1 MDILYNYKEKS
12 TFITNETGY
21 KMIIYKQVHNTIGE
35 PWLQIITNWVS
46 TTGTNSIRGEPQE
59 TNLSGLKSK

>member
-1 MDILYNYKEKS
+1 MI
-12 TFITNETGY
+12 NETGY
-21 KMIIYKQVHNTIGE
+21 KMIIYKEVHNTIGE

>member
-1 MDILYNYKEKS
+1 MNIFKE
-12 TFITNETGY
+12 I
-21 KMIIYKQVHNTIGE
+21 HNTIGE
-35 PWLQIITNWVS
+35 PWPQIITNWVS